1 MDAESA
7 LAAGRRKLG
16 LLEKLQ
22 RRVIKNLANDAKKLS
37 ALSDMNTKF
46 DALNERPLPTVVL
59 IICAS
64 DVDRTTLLLTCSHHN
79 VIPFCFSSHKAARKF
94 LAKEQPWIRSDRKF
108 PLLAYAP
115 RQNGPNSL
123 LEIFASLK
131 HNASSC
137 SRSLLL
143 KILPS
148 DNSQAD
154 PSTEVVLGAILSS
167 FDGSPM
173 CEYQIIQDDQVI
185 DEAMLVADLK
195 HLQQLHDRNS

>member
-1 MDAESA
+1 MRTQSNIIPAHNMDAESA

-22 RRVIKNLANDAKKLS
+22 RRVIKNLANDAKQLS

-115 RQNGPNSL
+115 RQVH
-123 LEIFASLK
+123 ECICAVMCV
-131 HNASSC
+131 SC
-137 SRSLLL
+137 SRSHLVRLRAVFVGVEWAEFTVGN
-143 KILPS
+143 ICLP
-148 DNSQAD
+148 QAQCL
-154 PSTEVVLGAILSS
+154 VV
-167 FDGSPM
+167 
-173 CEYQIIQDDQVI
+173 Q
-185 DEAMLVADLK
+185 
-195 HLQQLHDRNS
+195 